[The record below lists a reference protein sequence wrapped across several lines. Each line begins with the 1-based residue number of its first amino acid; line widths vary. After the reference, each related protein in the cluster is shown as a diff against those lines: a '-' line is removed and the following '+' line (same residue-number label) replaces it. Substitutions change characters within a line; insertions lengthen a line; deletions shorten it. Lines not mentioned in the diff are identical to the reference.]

1 MIWYN
6 VFGILAGFAILAWIL
21 VEFVGLI
28 FWWVKLMDKLGM
40 HDNTENKN
48 IESVNAMVAQMD
60 DWPYAATRNASQHRN
75 GG

>member
-1 MIWYN
+1 MWHQT
-6 VFGILAGFAILAWIL
+6 VLGLLAGFAILAWIL

-48 IESVNAMVAQMD
+48 IESVDATVRQMQ
-60 DWPYAATRNASQHRN
+60 DWPYVVTRVNGQYRN